1 MWKLGIFF
9 SVKNAE
15 TLTVSNEVKNEV
27 KDMFTSDEWNLM
39 YIAFRNYGL
48 NNETVNGYQTKEI
61 KEANL
66 INSIVS
72 QCEKMI
78 NYFSVDD
85 KWRIDKNVDK
95 YVFMKKLKSLNY
107 DKALAVYEIVDDYLH
122 KEWIEEKKKESE
134 KTGNLLD
141 YRKVALMEYKDQ
153 KKLLEEKLESGPMR
167 TFNNRFLTVYYDKD
181 ISYIDNPE
189 LECFEVINDN
199 YETIGILAEGQVQSY
214 NSDIGKRLE
223 DIVLEMQLAQM
234 SNW

>member
-1 MWKLGIFF
+1 MWKLGIFS

-72 QCEKMI
+72 QCEDMI

-95 YVFMKKLKSLNY
+95 DVFMKKLEQLNY
-107 DKALAVYEIVDDYLH
+107 DKALAVYEIIDDYLH
-122 KEWIEEKKKESE
+122 KEWIEEKKKERE

-167 TFNNRFLTVYYDKD
+167 TFNKRFLTVYYDKD

-214 NSDIGKRLE
+214 DSAIGKRLE
-223 DIVLEMQLAQM
+223 DMVLEMQLAQM

>member
-95 YVFMKKLKSLNY
+95 DVFMKKLEQLNY
-107 DKALAVYEIVDDYLH
+107 DKALAVYEIIDDYLH
-122 KEWIEEKKKESE
+122 KEWIEEKKKERE

-167 TFNNRFLTVYYDKD
+167 TFNKRFLTVYYDKD

-214 NSDIGKRLE
+214 DSAIGKRLE
-223 DIVLEMQLAQM
+223 DMVLEMQLAQM
-234 SNW
+234 SNL

>member
-1 MWKLGIFF
+1 MWKLGIFS

-72 QCEKMI
+72 QCENMI

-95 YVFMKKLKSLNY
+95 DVFMKKLEQLNY
-107 DKALAVYEIVDDYLH
+107 DKALAVYEIIDDYLH
-122 KEWIEEKKKESE
+122 KEWIEEKKKERE

-167 TFNNRFLTVYYDKD
+167 TFNKRFLTVYYDKD

-214 NSDIGKRLE
+214 DSAIGKRLE
-223 DIVLEMQLAQM
+223 DMVLEMQLAQM

>member
-1 MWKLGIFF
+1 MWKLGIFS

-95 YVFMKKLKSLNY
+95 DVFMKKLEQLNY
-107 DKALAVYEIVDDYLH
+107 DKALAVYEIIDDYLH
-122 KEWIEEKKKESE
+122 KEWIEEKKKERE

-167 TFNNRFLTVYYDKD
+167 TFNKRFLTVYYDKD

-199 YETIGILAEGQVQSY
+199 YETIGILAEGQFQSY
-214 NSDIGKRLE
+214 DSAIGKRLE
-223 DIVLEMQLAQM
+223 DMVLEMQLAQM

>member
-95 YVFMKKLKSLNY
+95 DVFMKKLEQLNY
-107 DKALAVYEIVDDYLH
+107 DKALAVYEIIDDYLH
-122 KEWIEEKKKESE
+122 KEWIEEKKKERE

-167 TFNNRFLTVYYDKD
+167 TFNKRFLTVYYDKD

-214 NSDIGKRLE
+214 DSAIGKRLE
-223 DIVLEMQLAQM
+223 DMVLEMQLAQM

>member
-1 MWKLGIFF
+1 MWKLGIFS

-72 QCEKMI
+72 QCEDMI

-95 YVFMKKLKSLNY
+95 DVFMKKLEQLNY
-107 DKALAVYEIVDDYLH
+107 DKALAVYEIIDDYLH
-122 KEWIEEKKKESE
+122 KEWIEEKKKERE

-153 KKLLEEKLESGPMR
+153 KKLLEEKLERGPMR
-167 TFNNRFLTVYYDKD
+167 TFNKRFLTVYYDKD

-214 NSDIGKRLE
+214 DSAIGKRLE
-223 DIVLEMQLAQM
+223 DMVLEMQLAQM

>member
-1 MWKLGIFF
+1 MWKLGIFS

-95 YVFMKKLKSLNY
+95 DVFMKKLEQLNY
-107 DKALAVYEIVDDYLH
+107 DKALAVYEIIDDYLH
-122 KEWIEEKKKESE
+122 KEWIEEKKKERE

-167 TFNNRFLTVYYDKD
+167 TFNKRFLTVYYDKD

-214 NSDIGKRLE
+214 DSAIGKRLE
-223 DIVLEMQLAQM
+223 DMVLEMQLAQM